1 MRMII
6 FLLPNWLVL
15 RRPVPTLVLNLIG
28 PLKIWLLV
36 NFRILPLDRNP
47 MSLPLWSSPRGRL
60 RRLNQ
65 LSP

>member
-1 MRMII
+1 MRMIV
-6 FLLPNWLVL
+6 LLPPNRLVL
-15 RRPVPTLVLNLIG
+15 RRPVPTLVLNLVG
-28 PLKIWLLV
+28 PLEIWLLV

-47 MSLPLWSSPRGRL
+47 TSLLLRSSPRGRL